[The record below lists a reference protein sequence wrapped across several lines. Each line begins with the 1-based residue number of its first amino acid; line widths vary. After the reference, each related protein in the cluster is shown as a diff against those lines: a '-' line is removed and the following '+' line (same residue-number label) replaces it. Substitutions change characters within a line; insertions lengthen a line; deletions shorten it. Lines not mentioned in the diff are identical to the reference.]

1 MWLLFFLFFL
11 SFVFTSVLTW
21 LILLFFSKI
30 HIGQFER
37 EEGPESHKKK
47 SGTPTM
53 GGVGF
58 VIISIVLSFS
68 FSEVRPLLFLF
79 LGYSLIGFFD
89 DFIKVYKKR
98 NLGLTFW
105 QKVFSQLLLSSL
117 FSFFVLFCTPY
128 LTSSYLLKI
137 LGIPLYILFST
148 FLIFG
153 CGNATNLT
161 DGIDGLLAGTSI
173 LAFASFFVIALHRHL
188 LPFSVLAIVLIGGL
202 LAFLFFNFPKAKIFM
217 GDTGSLGIG
226 AILAGMAIILNKELL
241 LVIIGGVF
249 LVEALSVIIQVLSYK
264 LFKKRVF
271 KMSPLHHHFE
281 LLGWSEVYVTLMFW
295 AVQFLLSIIGVFLA

>member
-117 FSFFVLFCTPY
+117 FSFFVLF
-128 LTSSYLLKI
+128 
-137 LGIPLYILFST
+137 
-148 FLIFG
+148 
-153 CGNATNLT
+153 
-161 DGIDGLLAGTSI
+161 
-173 LAFASFFVIALHRHL
+173 
-188 LPFSVLAIVLIGGL
+188 
-202 LAFLFFNFPKAKIFM
+202 FNFPKAKIFM

-281 LLGWSEVYVTLMFW
+281 LLGWSEVYLTLMFW